1 MSTFARRTG
10 TASRLALGTALAA
23 LALLGAAP
31 AVLAET
37 PADTLVIANGI
48 DDLISLDPA
57 QAFEFSGLDQINN
70 IYETL
75 VEIDPATL
83 QPVPGLAESWT
94 VSEDGQTFT
103 FKIRQGRV
111 FASGNPVTAKDAA
124 FSIQRAVRLNQSPA
138 FILTQ
143 FGLTPENVEQ
153 TVTAP
158 DDQTLVLKLDRPYA
172 PTFVTNA
179 LTAEVGSVVDMQTVM
194 EHVEGEDFGN
204 AWLSVNSA
212 GSGPYMLRAWKP
224 NESVILEANP
234 NFDRPVPLKRVFVR
248 HVVEPATQ
256 RLLLENGDVDIARN
270 IAPTDIDAIEAG
282 PNTHMQTEL
291 RGQIYYLSGNQKN
304 EILAKPQ
311 VMEAIK
317 YLIDYEGMANTIV
330 KGTNQVHQSFLPQG
344 FLGAITDKP
353 YAQNVEK
360 AKQLL
365 AEAGYPQGFAIEILI
380 RNEQERIDIA
390 QALQGALAQG
400 GIQAS
405 IRQTTGAEALSIFR
419 ARNHQLTL
427 QTWGPDYP
435 DPNTNASVFAA
446 NADNTDEG
454 QLTGNLAWR
463 NAYPATETTPM
474 VAEAVVEKDE
484 AKRRA
489 LYEEMQRISQKSSPF
504 AIMFQR
510 SEPAGIRDGV
520 EGFKAGG
527 AVSSAFYWTVTK
539 GGAAAQ

>member
-1 MSTFARRTG
+1 MSTLARRTG

-23 LALLGAAP
+23 LALFGAAP

-75 VEIDPATL
+75 VEIDPTTL

-103 FKIRQGRV
+103 FKIRQGRA

-124 FSIQRAVRLNQSPA
+124 FSIQRVVRLNQSPA

-143 FGLTPENVEQ
+143 FGLTPENIEQ

-158 DDQTLVLKLDRPYA
+158 DDQTLVIKLDRPYA

-194 EHVEGEDFGN
+194 EHVEGEDLGN

-270 IAPTDIDAIEAG
+270 IAPTDIDAIEAAEG
-282 PNTHMQTEL
+282 TRMQTEL

-317 YLIDYEGMANTIV
+317 YLIDYEGMANSIV

-344 FLGAITDKP
+344 FLGAIDDKP

-365 AEAGYPQGFAIEILI
+365 TEAGYPDGFPIEILI

-390 QALQGALAQG
+390 QALQGSLAQG
-400 GIQAS
+400 GIKAS

-463 NAYPATETTPM
+463 NAYAATETTPM

-484 AKRRA
+484 NKRRA

-510 SEPAGIRDGV
+510 SEPTGVRDGV

-527 AVSSAFYWTVTK
+527 AVSSAFYWTVSK
-539 GGAAAQ
+539 GGAAQ